1 MSEDVKV
8 GKRRGSVEC
17 WHGDKQVSDLV
28 VHVKVFG
35 PSTNST
41 EKLQKEGF

>member
-1 MSEDVKV
+1 MYEDVKV
-8 GKRRGSVEC
+8 GMGRDGVER
-17 WHGDKQVSDLV
+17 WHGDKQVLGLV
-28 VHVKVFG
+28 VHVKAFG

>member
-1 MSEDVKV
+1 MKV
-8 GKRRGSVEC
+8 GKSQGSVER
-17 WHGDKQVSDLV
+17 WHGDKQVSDFV